1 MGGSRDGAGAQLP
14 RSGSGR
20 SVGLRLP
27 CGCGRRGRAGECG
40 TGPPCRGGG
49 GGNTIGPPRE
59 NLRRCRVRGN
69 LGLEQRTP
77 RQRGSAGAPPPSFPT
92 DNGRWPT
99 AVLQRGPGCSGRR
112 GLSVGSTG
120 AAHPPGGQR
129 NARGRSGRCVLGGA
143 AGWGEEGVGEAERGL
158 KVRGGAAGRP
168 PTAA

>member
-1 MGGSRDGAGAQLP
+1 MRDGAAVP
-14 RSGSGR
+14 
-20 SVGLRLP
+20 
-27 CGCGRRGRAGECG
+27 RGR
-40 TGPPCRGGG
+40 
-49 GGNTIGPPRE
+49 GGNTIGPPRQ